1 MWDDK
6 WNENL
11 TALELYF
18 HDIWVCHTRGH
29 LLFFSPLL
37 SFCVP
42 YMSVWTALIQSYG
55 EPERVLESV
64 RWWVRW
70 QEEPELSLRFPP
82 NHSNVCWHV
91 SCASSPSPTPL
102 LLPLSSQIYSSRSDK
117 AEDHLSFLSEGFFFL
132 LFKKKI
138 ISPSL
143 FFSFSGETSWAPHL
157 GDERRAIVPKLWPA
171 TECLERSDKAV
182 KAHFASN
189 RHGELHLPFAISG
202 GCSQTPISDLV
213 KGPADIA
220 AETLFKGALSVLF

>member
-18 HDIWVCHTRGH
+18 HDVWVCHTRGH

-42 YMSVWTALIQSYG
+42 HMSVWTALIQSYG

-117 AEDHLSFLSEGFFFL
+117 AEDHLSFLSEVFFFL
-132 LFKKKI
+132 LFKKKKK
-138 ISPSL
+138 L
-143 FFSFSGETSWAPHL
+143 FLFSFLFLGRLPEPHIWEMKGVRLCLNSGLPLNALNALT
-157 GDERRAIVPKLWPA
+157 KLSKLILPPTA
-171 TECLERSDKAV
+171 TANFIC
-182 KAHFASN
+182 H
-189 RHGELHLPFAISG
+189 
-202 GCSQTPISDLV
+202 SQ
-213 KGPADIA
+213 
-220 AETLFKGALSVLF
+220 